1 MKELHLKRNIFL
13 TSNYDTGNGRKFK
26 KISAN
31 HFSFTPE
38 KDPEKVKGRDYGG
51 LIHHFS
57 FRAKNLKRLTRVVCI
72 DVENIIHPYGLDACA
87 WVKRGKSW
95 KFAEKIDCD
104 VDWKW
109 SYKKE
114 GENEV
119 MDWQKTTTALSFRV
133 KLFPDEEV
141 EISEAFNYSHGEITD
156 FLKDAVRKYS
166 HLVKLTNIATTHE
179 GRQVQCLRIG
189 MQRPR
194 ATFMIEA
201 TPQASEIGALGCMA
215 AIDELCAST
224 RWAKGARRKFVYYVL
239 PCTNPDGVDRGHC
252 MVNALGENPIFEARR
267 AAFEGKKVSNEAKA
281 LADFAKKLKPT
292 VYLGYHSHYQS
303 HMFMTSLK
311 PWGLYMFDR
320 LLMKSPKKFQ
330 AAEIV
335 TSSLCELDFGFY
347 SYNRLGGYFSDTLP
361 HVLQEKFETLSYWLK
376 LYTRA
381 DVQTNE
387 KKAVEV
393 LKTIVDNYPL

>member
-1 MKELHLKRNIFL
+1 MRQLHLKRDIL
-13 TSNYDTGNGRKFK
+13 ITSKYTTGNGRNFK

-38 KDPEKVKGRDYGG
+38 RDPEKVKGRDYGG

-57 FRAKNLKRLTRVVCI
+57 FRVGNLRRTTRVIRI
-72 DVENIIHPYGLDACA
+72 DVTGINHPYGPDACV

-95 KFAEKIDCD
+95 RYADKVDCE

-109 SYKKE
+109 TYKKE
-114 GENEV
+114 GSRKVIN
-119 MDWQKTTTALSFRV
+119 WQGTKTALSFRV
-133 KLFPDEEV
+133 KLLPGEEV
-141 EISEAFNYSHGEITD
+141 EVSEAFNFSHDEIMD
-156 FLKDAVRKYS
+156 FLHQTVRRFN
-166 HLVKLTNIATTHE
+166 HLVKLTDIGETHE
-179 GRQVQCLRIG
+179 GRTIPCLRIG
-189 MQRPR
+189 MGRPH

-201 TPQASEIGALGCMA
+201 TPQASEIGALACMA
-215 AIDELCAST
+215 AIKELCSSS
-224 RWAKGARRKFVYYVL
+224 RWSKAARRKFVYYVL

-252 MVNALGENPIFEARR
+252 MVNALGENPIFEGR
-267 AAFEGKKVSNEAKA
+267 AAFDGKKVSKEAKA
-281 LADFAKKLKPT
+281 VAGFAGKLKPD

-320 LLMKSPKKFQ
+320 LLMKSPKKQ
-330 AAEIV
+330 KAADVV
-335 TSSLCELDFGFY
+335 TSRLTDLDFGFY

-361 HVLQEKFETLSYWLK
+361 HVLQEKHQTLSYWLK

-381 DVQTNE
+381 DVETNE
-387 KKAVEV
+387 KKAIEV
-393 LKTIVDNYPL
+393 LRTIVNNYRV